1 MRQLLI
7 HDNNNNK
14 NNNRGGGDNNN
25 NASAEGATGGH
36 NTTAEGEYFLDLRQ
50 LQPNPTPE
58 GMGYNMLLHYT
69 VALSRDGRGQGGIQS
84 ECECKAS
91 ARHRLCA
98 KVAKRPCAQKWRNV
112 RGEEP
117 TGPDIVAPPL
127 QQVDEGWPK
136 LVAF

>member
-84 ECECKAS
+84 ECECKVS
-91 ARHRLCA
+91 ARERLFFGRHGHVEILIVIR
-98 KVAKRPCAQKWRNV
+98 VAHNNKANLNQ
-112 RGEEP
+112 
-117 TGPDIVAPPL
+117 L
-127 QQVDEGWPK
+127 
-136 LVAF
+136 